1 MERRALTRGGLA
13 AVLVIAA
20 VYVLLGG
27 DLDLDDL
34 TGNDTTTTS
43 DTSTELPAPETTTEA
58 PEEETTTQGIPQPPQ
73 GGGDISQQEAQ
84 EIARVLALVE
94 TGGPFPHDQD
104 GTTFS
109 NREGLLPQHPEGYY
123 KEYTCETPG
132 SDDRGARRLV
142 IGSGGETYYTADHYE
157 SFTQIDPAD
166 YR

>member
-1 MERRALTRGGLA
+1 
-13 AVLVIAA
+13 VIAA

-34 TGNDTTTTS
+34 TGGDTTTQ
-43 DTSTELPAPETTTEA
+43 ETTTEA
-58 PEEETTTQGIPQPPQ
+58 PFPETTTEEAPDEETTTQGIPQPQPG
-73 GGGDISQQEAQ
+73 GGGDIPQQEAQ

-94 TGGPFPHDQD
+94 AGGPFPHDQD

-109 NREGLLPQHPEGYY
+109 NREGLLPPQPEGYY

-166 YR
+166 FQ